1 MTPQEIQQ
9 AVAYFNTI
17 RNSNR
22 IVIEA
27 EMRHQDR
34 NRFDTKYTLLTGLA
48 VPAISN
54 TLPYY
59 VWAPNADPN
68 SKWGIELRIYFVSD
82 NTAPAALMGRAK
94 NNSRHGYNHFDKRVN
109 YNKLI
114 WELFANGFTLGS
126 N

>member
-1 MTPQEIQQ
+1 MTQQEIQD
-9 AVAYFNTI
+9 AVNYFITL
-17 RNSNR
+17 RNSGR

-27 EMRHQDR
+27 EMRDKDR
-34 NRFDTKYTLLTGLA
+34 TRFQTKYTALTGTA

-54 TLPYY
+54 TPPYY
-59 VWAPNADPN
+59 VWAPNAEPN

-82 NTAPAALMGRAK
+82 ATTTAPLMSRAK
-94 NNSRHGYNHFDKRVN
+94 NNSRHGYTQFDKRIN

-114 WELFANGFTLGS
+114 WELFANGFRLGA

>member
-9 AVAYFNTI
+9 AVTYFNSI

-22 IVIEA
+22 ILIEA
-27 EMRHQDR
+27 EMRHIDKS
-34 NRFDTKYTLLTGLA
+34 RFDTKYTLLTGVA
-48 VPAISN
+48 VPVISN
-54 TLPYY
+54 APPYY
-59 VWAPNADPN
+59 VWAPHADPN

-82 NTAPAALMGRAK
+82 NTAPVVLMGRAK
-94 NNSRHGYNHFDKRVN
+94 NNSRHGYKHFDKRIN

-114 WELFANGFTLGS
+114 WDLFANGFTLGP

>member
-1 MTPQEIQQ
+1 MTQQEIQD
-9 AVAYFNTI
+9 AVNYFITL
-17 RNSNR
+17 RNSGR

-27 EMRHQDR
+27 EMRDKDR
-34 NRFDTKYTLLTGLA
+34 TRFETKYTALTGTA

-82 NTAPAALMGRAK
+82 ATTTAPLMSRAK
-94 NNSRHGYNHFDKRVN
+94 NNSRHGYAQFDKRIN

-114 WELFANGFTLGS
+114 WELFANGFRLGA

>member
-1 MTPQEIQQ
+1 MTPQEIQD
-9 AVAYFNTI
+9 AINYFNTI
-17 RNSNR
+17 RNSGR
-22 IVIEA
+22 IEIEA
-27 EMRHQDR
+27 EMRDKDR
-34 NRFDTKYTLLTGLA
+34 SRFVSKYTALTGTT

-59 VWAPNADPN
+59 VWAPNADPD

-82 NTAPAALMGRAK
+82 ATAPASLMQRAK
-94 NNSRHGYNHFDKRVN
+94 NNSRHGYTHFDKRIN

-114 WELFANGFTLGS
+114 WELFANGFRLGS